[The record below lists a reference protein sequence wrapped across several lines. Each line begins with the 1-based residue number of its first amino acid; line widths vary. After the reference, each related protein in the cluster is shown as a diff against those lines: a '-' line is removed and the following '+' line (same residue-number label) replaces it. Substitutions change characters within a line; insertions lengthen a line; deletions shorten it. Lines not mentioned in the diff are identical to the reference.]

1 MIDELKIVKGQ
12 LEKDALKKLD
22 QIKEK
27 ILTHTE
33 EDPHVGIEILAMV
46 NDDLSDVLLN
56 WEPRYLDDGL
66 GDDLM

>member
-1 MIDELKIVKGQ
+1 MIDELKIVKRE
-12 LEKDALKKLD
+12 LEKDALRKLD

-27 ILTHTE
+27 ILTHIE
-33 EDPHVGIEILAMV
+33 EDPHVDIEILAMV

>member
-1 MIDELKIVKGQ
+1 MIDELKIVKGE

-27 ILTHTE
+27 ILTHIE